1 MEMIFN
7 LLYASHSP
15 QHEHNYEIVLLQSLV
30 IIVNIY
36 AVFLQVSKD
45 GLNWT
50 TLYTHVDDGS
60 LNEPGS
66 TSSWP
71 LEPPAEETQGWRH
84 VRLQQ
89 TGKNA
94 SGQTHY
100 LSLSGF
106 EIYGTVTGVCEDL
119 GETPLCQQN
128 ASFLIF
134 LGITQF
140 LFSVHCL
147 VFIPQYSILETE
159 SFSVCRCEGF
169 EAPTLM
175 AALEA
180 AYLSPDHGVLQKNG
194 ICYLF
199 LWC

>member
-1 MEMIFN
+1 MIDC
-7 LLYASHSP
+7 
-15 QHEHNYEIVLLQSLV
+15 IVF
-30 IIVNIY
+30 I
-36 AVFLQVSKD
+36 QVSKD

-71 LEPPAEETQGWRH
+71 LEPPTEEVQGWRH
-84 VRLQQ
+84 IRLQQ

-119 GETPLCQQN
+119 GKACTVCSTELVSCN
-128 ASFLIF
+128 VMWGDRES
-134 LGITQF
+134 
-140 LFSVHCL
+140 CL
-147 VFIPQYSILETE
+147 YSL
-159 SFSVCRCEGF
+159 S
-169 EAPTLM
+169 AP
-175 AALEA
+175 
-180 AYLSPDHGVLQKNG
+180 G
-194 ICYLF
+194 
-199 LWC
+199 

>member
-1 MEMIFN
+1 MCFYYSIIQNLHTYRIFVSFTTLYRRGRRKKMERFLICFIFQIV
-7 LLYASHSP
+7 HSI
-15 QHEHNYEIVLLQSLV
+15 NIIMKLCYFSLLV

-36 AVFLQVSKD
+36 SLFLQVSKD

-119 GETPLCQQN
+119 GETLFCQQN
-128 ASFLIF
+128 SGFLPVSH
-134 LGITQF
+134 LSWDY
-140 LFSVHCL
+140 SVIVLCPL
-147 VFIPQYSILETE
+147 SSICNT
-159 SFSVCRCEGF
+159 
-169 EAPTLM
+169 
-175 AALEA
+175 
-180 AYLSPDHGVLQKNG
+180 
-194 ICYLF
+194 I
-199 LWC
+199 